1 MFVFLCNCVCMR
13 EAHDKLEQRESMVAK
28 TLDDLKA
35 EMAGLK
41 GSLTEEREKHTQTSN
56 SKEDVMKLLSES
68 QVLLEARE
76 STIEEQVF
84 ISTSLL
90 LTAERKVL
98 TDCGF
103 CTPSEYIL

>member
-1 MFVFLCNCVCMR
+1 
-13 EAHDKLEQRESMVAK
+13 MVAK